1 MISDA
6 SDKLTLFADLIKCV
20 LAAGDSSDVLNT
32 LFVLVPRI
40 KGLQYRTTRKLA
52 ACGGGGCQ

>member
-1 MISDA
+1 MICDA
-6 SDKLTLFADLIKCV
+6 SDQFTVFADLIKCV
-20 LAAGDSSDVLNT
+20 LTAGDSSDVLNK